1 MVVHEHHVPSSQVIL
16 HHSLTSL
23 ACLLSHKCAL
33 LQNSWRGAC
42 LLAEAAGTAY
52 TPPNTRRPTV
62 HYLQHGQGNYKPLLS
77 VRHTHT
83 LARIK
88 ASLARRAGSS
98 RPSMGQPVLPAV
110 HTRKRARAAHYQQH
124 PSGHL
129 RAAMPVARL
138 AADARRVSRGTPHEL
153 LQLARTLAE
162 TPPGPMSSCC
172 KIDATTVTADLPSA
186 TLPSLPALVPAA
198 PQVFRVRCCVTT
210 RTPGPAPRPAP

>member
-1 MVVHEHHVPSSQVIL
+1 VVVHEHYVPSSQVIL

-77 VRHTHT
+77 VRYTHT

-88 ASLARRAGSS
+88 ASLARRLGSS
-98 RPSMGQPVLPAV
+98 RPSREQPVLPAV
-110 HTRKRARAAHYQQH
+110 HTRKRSRAAQSRAAHHQQC

-153 LQLARTLAE
+153 LQLART
-162 TPPGPMSSCC
+162 GR
-172 KIDATTVTADLPSA
+172 
-186 TLPSLPALVPAA
+186 AA
-198 PQVFRVRCCVTT
+198 AWPHEQLLQN
-210 RTPGPAPRPAP
+210 